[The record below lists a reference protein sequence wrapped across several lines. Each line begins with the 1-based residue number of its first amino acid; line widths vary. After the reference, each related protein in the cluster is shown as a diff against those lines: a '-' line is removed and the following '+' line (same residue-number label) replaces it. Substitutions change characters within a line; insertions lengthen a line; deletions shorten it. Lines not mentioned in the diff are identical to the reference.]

1 MQAGPTGAA
10 LWYGRG
16 HRGPR
21 GRPQRR
27 RHRRRPVTHA
37 KQCPWPHSINR
48 LVGVKATCL
57 EELPK
62 SCTCGELLTY
72 ADDLIFLS
80 EPKVSGLNPEVVEVT
95 PLSPFQHRA
104 GTP

>member
-1 MQAGPTGAA
+1 M
-10 LWYGRG
+10 
-16 HRGPR
+16 
-21 GRPQRR
+21 
-27 RHRRRPVTHA
+27 THA

-72 ADDLIFLS
+72 ADDLIFIS
-80 EPKVSGLNPEVVEVT
+80 EPKVSGLNPDVVEVT
-95 PLSPFQHRA
+95 PLGPFQHRA
-104 GTP
+104 GTPMCCYGSPGCTKGNAIGHGHDCGRLRPEETPK